1 MSTSLDEVKAYFAS
15 KYLEDIRY
23 IRINYDGA
31 GDSGDV
37 GDIEFFGEDY
47 VYHDNAEGKEYQ
59 MLSEVF
65 DIYFDDQ
72 IGDWYNDDGGF
83 GYVEIDLKDGSYE
96 IHANYRTV
104 SSESIEGTILDLKE
118 D

>member
-1 MSTSLDEVKAYFAS
+1 MSISLDEVKAYFAS
-15 KYLEDIRY
+15 KHLEDIRY

-31 GDSGDV
+31 GDSGDISE
-37 GDIEFFGEDY
+37 IEFLLEGY
-47 VYHDNAEGKEYQ
+47 IYHDNAESKEYN

-65 DIYFDDQ
+65 DKYFDNQ
-72 IGDWYNDDGGF
+72 IGDWYNNDGGF

-96 IHANYRTV
+96 IHANYRVVT
-104 SSESIEGTILDLKE
+104 SEGFSGSILDLKE

>member
-31 GDSGDV
+31 GDSGDINE
-37 GDIEFFGEDY
+37 IEFFGEGY
-47 VYHDNAEGKEYQ
+47 AYQGNAKDKEFN

-65 DIYFDDQ
+65 DKHFDDQ

-83 GYVEIDLKDGSYE
+83 GYVDIDLKDGSYE
-96 IHANYRTV
+96 IRANYRTV
-104 SSESIEGTILDLKE
+104 TSESFEGSILDLKE

>member
-31 GDSGDV
+31 GDSGDI
-37 GDIEFFGEDY
+37 GDIEFFNHDFNY
-47 VYHDNAEGKEYQ
+47 IDNAHGKEYLI
-59 MLSEVF
+59 LSEIF
-65 DIYFDDQ
+65 DKHFDDQ
-72 IGDWYNDDGGF
+72 IGDWYNDDGGY
-83 GYVEIDLKDGSYE
+83 GYVEIDLKDGSYH
-96 IHANYRTV
+96 IYANYRTI
-104 SSESIEGTILDLKE
+104 SSESLEGTILDLKE

>member
-31 GDSGDV
+31 GDSGDISE
-37 GDIEFFGEDY
+37 IEFFNHDFEY
-47 VYHDNAEGKEYQ
+47 IDNAHGTEYN
-59 MLSEVF
+59 MICEVF
-65 DIYFDDQ
+65 EKHFDDQ

-83 GYVEIDLKDGSYE
+83 GYVEIDLKDGSYH
-96 IHANYRTV
+96 IYANYRTV
-104 SSESIEGTILDLKE
+104 TSESFEGSILDLKE